1 MRPVFETLDT
11 VQFTF
16 TTSVAPN
23 SGVALEIYDAA
34 GAAVGSV
41 WAASSD
47 ATHQY
52 AFFTT
57 PNTPG
62 AYLGLWSAYKTYQ
75 GSAYRFSKRFAFNI
89 NNVRAE

>member
-11 VQFTF
+11 IQFTF

-23 SGVALEIYDAA
+23 SGVALSIYDAA
-34 GAAVGSV
+34 GTAVASV
-41 WAASSD
+41 WAVSSD

-52 AFFTT
+52 AFYTT

-62 AYLGLWSAYKTYQ
+62 AYLGLWTAYKTYQ
-75 GSAYRFSKRFAFNI
+75 GSAYLFNKRFVFNI
-89 NNVRAE
+89 NQPRAQ